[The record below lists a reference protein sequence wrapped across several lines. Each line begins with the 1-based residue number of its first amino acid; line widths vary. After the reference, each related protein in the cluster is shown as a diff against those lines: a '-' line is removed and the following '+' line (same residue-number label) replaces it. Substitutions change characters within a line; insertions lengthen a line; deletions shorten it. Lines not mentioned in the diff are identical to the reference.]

1 MIIRFSSQIQQTTC
15 VVWITRLLADSWQ
28 WTRSSCG
35 SEVWTLHEWEVEFV
49 QFPGLISFC
58 SFISSCVHLCSPVS
72 CWLISLVLAVCVLPC
87 RLVSH
92 GLFSGFCSSCISRF
106 DRHLLIWRLRFLV
119 CTLFSFYFSPLYL
132 SFSSDQTCS
141 RLPPEGLAFGSPL
154 SATHHTPLPRG
165 VHPSAFEGFCP
176 AYMMVTF

>member
-1 MIIRFSSQIQQTTC
+1 MRGGVCSVSWLDII
-15 VVWITRLLADSWQ
+15 LLF
-28 WTRSSCG
+28 
-35 SEVWTLHEWEVEFV
+35 HF
-49 QFPGLISFC
+49 F
-58 SFISSCVHLCSPVS
+58 LCSPVFT
-72 CWLISLVLAVCVLPC
+72 CVLLVNQPC
-87 RLVSH
+87 VSSLCAPVSH
-92 GLFSGFCSSCISRF
+92 GLFSGFCSSCFSRF